1 MVVVASLS
9 LYSAPFCLFVFV
21 FFLWFLRSCRAL
33 KITAARQVSY
43 GVWRNTGREKNKIKV
58 WSHSREGKW
67 SLKILF
73 DYFQWEKEAKMSASG
88 ARFILT
94 RDEKTLVSSGFFFS
108 LTHSLPNLF
117 FILFSRL
124 LYNTTAPAEGR
135 RRRSSSRSGGVK
147 KNPVN
152 IIKIIVKIKIK
163 PPRNGY
169 SPYSFSCV
177 GSIYSGSGYFME
189 IADRL

>member
-1 MVVVASLS
+1 VRV
-9 LYSAPFCLFVFV
+9 
-21 FFLWFLRSCRAL
+21 
-33 KITAARQVSY
+33 
-43 GVWRNTGREKNKIKV
+43 
-58 WSHSREGKW
+58 
-67 SLKILF
+67 
-73 DYFQWEKEAKMSASG
+73 
-88 ARFILT
+88 FILT
-94 RDEKTLVSSGFFFS
+94 RDEKILVRSGFFFS
-108 LTHSLPNLF
+108 LTHSLSLPNLF

-135 RRRSSSRSGGVK
+135 RRSSSRSGGV

-177 GSIYSGSGYFME
+177 GWIYSGSGYFME